1 MEKLTFKRCEVKF
14 NFGDRYTH
22 TPQIVALL
30 WTVIETKGRVHVK
43 KSKKLWKFSSLGC
56 PPLYDG
62 TIVQFLWSLDYFF
75 RPGWKKEIFYPEMPN
90 LM

>member
-14 NFGDRYTH
+14 NFGDRQTH

-56 PPLYDG
+56 PPPSMMENCL
-62 TIVQFLWSLDYFF
+62 ISLDIRPFF
-75 RPGWKKEIFYPEMPN
+75 
-90 LM
+90 